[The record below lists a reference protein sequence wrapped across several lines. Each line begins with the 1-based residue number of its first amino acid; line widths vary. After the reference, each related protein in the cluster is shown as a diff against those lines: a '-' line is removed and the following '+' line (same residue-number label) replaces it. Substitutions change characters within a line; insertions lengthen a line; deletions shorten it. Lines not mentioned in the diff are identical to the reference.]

1 MIEHKLAALYDEHI
15 SRLSIEYGNAI
26 GDAGYDALVIHSGAA
41 REQCRFDDQNWPL
54 RPTPAFRHWLPL
66 AEADCALIIEPGAV
80 PRLHRTVVSDFWEG
94 HPAVESEHFWDSFAV
109 HEVASAADIRA
120 ALPAARLAF
129 IGAPDRARS
138 WAIEE
143 EAINPAGLLAALDLV
158 RAHKSAYEVECIAAA
173 NHIAARGHQLLTD
186 SFAAGDHSE
195 LDLHLRFLAA
205 TNQDDAETPY
215 KNIVAL
221 GEHAAVLHHV
231 HYDRVAPSGADQ
243 SLLVDAGATYLG
255 YAADITRTS
264 VKGARRSAHLFAE
277 LIGRMETFQQQ
288 LCSQLVPGLAY
299 EELHDQAHQL
309 LADVLVDLGIASAS
323 PDELVDSGATRS
335 FFPHGLGHSLGLQT
349 HDVGCRPR
357 PPRAGNEFLRTTIDV
372 AAGNVLTIEPGCYF
386 IDSLLAELR
395 SRDVA
400 ARIDWPLVAEL
411 GKFGGVRIEDNVAV
425 GAVESRNLT
434 RDNWPTRP

>member
-1 MIEHKLAALYDEHI
+1 MIEHKLAALYEKHL
-15 SRLSIEYGNAI
+15 SRLGTEYGNAI
-26 GDAGYDALVIHSGAA
+26 GAAGYDALVIHSGTA
-41 REQCRFDDQNWPL
+41 REQCRFDDQHWPL

-66 AEADCALIIEPGAV
+66 AEADCALVIEPGAV
-80 PRLHRTVVSDFWEG
+80 PRLHRTIVSDFWEG
-94 HPAVESEHFWDSFAV
+94 HTIPESEHFWDCFAV
-109 HEVASAADIRA
+109 HEVTSAAAIRD
-120 ALPAARLAF
+120 ALPAARIAF
-129 IGAPDRARS
+129 IGAPARARS

-143 EAINPAGLLAALDLV
+143 EAINPAGLLAALDLC
-158 RAHKSAYEVECIAAA
+158 RARKSAYEVECIAAA
-173 NHIAARGHQLLTD
+173 NRNAARGHQLLAD

-205 TNQDDAETPY
+205 TDQDDADTPY
-215 KNIVAL
+215 KNIVAI

-231 HYDRVAPSGADQ
+231 HYDRAAPGASDQ

-255 YAADITRTS
+255 YAADITRTTS
-264 VKGARRSAHLFAE
+264 KGSGSAATLFAD
-277 LIGRMETFQQQ
+277 LIARMETLQ
-288 LCSQLVPGLAY
+288 LELCAQLVPGLAY
-299 EELHDQAHQL
+299 EELHDQAHHRL
-309 LADVLVDLGIASAS
+309 GAVLADLGIASAS
-323 PDELVDSGATRS
+323 IDELVDSGATRS

-357 PPRAGNEFLRTTIDV
+357 PPRAGNEFLRTTIDI

-400 ARIDWPLVAEL
+400 ARIDWSLVEEL
-411 GKFGGVRIEDNVAV
+411 SRFGGVRIEDNIAV
-425 GAVESRNLT
+425 GADETRNLT